1 MSQSELVLILVNLL
15 IEEKLKNNELE
26 NNKDQVN

>member
-15 IEEKLKNNELE
+15 IEEKLKNKDEE
-26 NNKDQVN
+26 NNKDKVN